1 MLIPAEAL
9 RKAREGGWHECRGF
23 QFTGALRGPGGHSVV
38 LIGPGADRPIIKKV
52 WPEASHL
59 TRGSGR
65 AWAKHWGGQ

>member
-38 LIGPGADRPIIKKV
+38 LKDNRAALQRSGVRPVPPANRCGGIGY
-52 WPEASHL
+52 E
-59 TRGSGR
+59 
-65 AWAKHWGGQ
+65 